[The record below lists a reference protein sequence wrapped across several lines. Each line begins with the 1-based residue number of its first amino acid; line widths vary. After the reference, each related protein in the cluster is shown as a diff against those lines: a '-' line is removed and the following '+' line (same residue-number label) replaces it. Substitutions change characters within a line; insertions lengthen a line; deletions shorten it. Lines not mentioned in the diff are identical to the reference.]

1 MDVFIMLQI
10 RSAPARGGALNNHTI
25 SSSIASTVPSD
36 WEMSARRTRV
46 LQEWRMLTQTLR
58 LPDTWQSFLLFTLG
72 IAVASV
78 ALLLH
83 LQLST
88 TILQDKFRLESLQA
102 EERVIAEQNAN
113 LVWAIVQETEL
124 NSVKARATA
133 LGYEPALQRN
143 YMIIPGDTVAAEQQ
157 SNIAQTS
164 K

>member
-1 MDVFIMLQI
+1 
-10 RSAPARGGALNNHTI
+10 
-25 SSSIASTVPSD
+25 
-36 WEMSARRTRV
+36 MSARRTRV
-46 LQEWRMLTQTLR
+46 RQEWRMITQTLR

-124 NSVKARATA
+124 SSVKARATA
-133 LGYEPALQRN
+133 LGYEPARQRN
-143 YMIIPGDTVAAEQQ
+143 YIIIPGDTVAAEQQ
-157 SNIAQTS
+157 SNIAQTN

>member
-1 MDVFIMLQI
+1 MLQI
-10 RSAPARGGALNNHTI
+10 RSAPAHGGTLNNHTI
-25 SSSIASTVPSD
+25 SSSIASSVPPD
-36 WEMSARRTRV
+36 WGMSARRTRV
-46 LQEWRMLTQTLR
+46 RQEWRMITQTLR
-58 LPDTWQSFLLFTLG
+58 LPDTWQSFLLFTLS
-72 IAVASV
+72 IAVTCV

-124 NSVKARATA
+124 SSVKARATA
-133 LGYEPALQRN
+133 LGYEPARQRN
-143 YMIIPGDTVAAEQQ
+143 YIIIPGDTVAAEQQ
-157 SNIAQTS
+157 SNIAQTN

>member
-1 MDVFIMLQI
+1 MLQI
-10 RSAPARGGALNNHTI
+10 RSAPTRGGALNNHTI
-25 SSSIASTVPSD
+25 SASIASTVPSD
-36 WEMSARRTRV
+36 WGMAARRTRV
-46 LQEWRMLTQTLR
+46 RQEWRMLRQTLR
-58 LPDTWQSFLLFTLG
+58 LPDTWPSFLLFTLG
-72 IAVASV
+72 IALASV

-88 TILQDKFRLESLQA
+88 TILQDKFRLERLQA

-143 YMIIPGDTVAAEQQ
+143 YIIIPGDTVAAEQQ
-157 SNIAQTS
+157 SNIAQTN